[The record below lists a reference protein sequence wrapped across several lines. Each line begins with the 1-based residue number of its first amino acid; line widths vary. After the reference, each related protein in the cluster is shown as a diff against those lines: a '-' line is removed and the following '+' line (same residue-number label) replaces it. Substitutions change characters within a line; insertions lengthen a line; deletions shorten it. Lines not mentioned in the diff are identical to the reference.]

1 MKSGETPQRIEIA
14 VVVKPFSIGAKR
26 DRLLQARYRFSKFTG
41 HAEYARR
48 VVQNIRVPRLQF
60 EGSPRPL
67 QPTFRLAEIY
77 ERNCAQKQWPDVTG
91 VKLKMTLGSVETL
104 LECFCLQLFSL
115 LPPIYAS

>member
-14 VVVKPFSIGAKR
+14 VMVEPFSIGTKR
-26 DRLLQARYRFSKFTG
+26 ERLLQARYRFSKFTG
-41 HAEYARR
+41 HAEYARC

-60 EGSPRPL
+60 ECSPRPL
-67 QPTFRLAEIY
+67 QPTLRLPEIY
-77 ERNCAQKQWPDVTG
+77 KRNRAQKKWPDVTG
-91 VKLKMTLGSVETL
+91 VKLKMTLGSIETL